1 MLRSCFLLSVLTV
14 LQVPVEKP
22 KQARKRKLSDATTE
36 SPRKSSRIK
45 STSKA
50 AKKST
55 PPPRMKASTK
65 VTIAPQRRAGKL
77 TLASFEDNHSGSDSD
92 LDTVP
97 LPPSLRP
104 QPIEEGEFDE
114 KNDYPDA
121 TVVPIPR
128 TTGTMRILVDAYL
141 RDREEPANH
150 LEAMA
155 RCHEYSFNR
164 VTYLERLLF
173 GVMEASAEQKAELV
187 EVHARMDGFK
197 SALETMRYD
206 HRVARDIASSPPPAT
221 VDKNVADPVSRAA
234 SIVDETESE
243 LPPPG
248 KPAAAPIAGPS
259 SSKKN

>member
-1 MLRSCFLLSVLTV
+1 
-14 LQVPVEKP
+14 
-22 KQARKRKLSDATTE
+22 
-36 SPRKSSRIK
+36 
-45 STSKA
+45 
-50 AKKST
+50 
-55 PPPRMKASTK
+55 MKASTK
-65 VTIAPQRRAGKL
+65 VSIAPQRRAGKL
-77 TLASFEDNHSGSDSD
+77 TLASFQDDHSGSDSE

-104 QPIEEGEFDE
+104 QPIVEGEFDE
-114 KNDYPDA
+114 KNKYPDA
-121 TVVPIPR
+121 TVVPLPR
-128 TTGTMRILVDAYL
+128 TTGTMRILFDAYL
-141 RDREEPANH
+141 RDRDDPANH
-150 LEAMA
+150 LESLA

-206 HRVARDIASSPPPAT
+206 HRVARDIAPSPPPDT

-234 SIVDETESE
+234 SVVEETESE
-243 LPPPG
+243 LPPE

>member
-1 MLRSCFLLSVLTV
+1 
-14 LQVPVEKP
+14 
-22 KQARKRKLSDATTE
+22 
-36 SPRKSSRIK
+36 
-45 STSKA
+45 
-50 AKKST
+50 
-55 PPPRMKASTK
+55 
-65 VTIAPQRRAGKL
+65 
-77 TLASFEDNHSGSDSD
+77 
-92 LDTVP
+92 
-97 LPPSLRP
+97 
-104 QPIEEGEFDE
+104 
-114 KNDYPDA
+114 
-121 TVVPIPR
+121 
-128 TTGTMRILVDAYL
+128 MRILVDAYL

-173 GVMEASAEQKAELV
+173 GVIEASAEQKAELV

-206 HRVARDIASSPPPAT
+206 HRVARDIASSPPPAA